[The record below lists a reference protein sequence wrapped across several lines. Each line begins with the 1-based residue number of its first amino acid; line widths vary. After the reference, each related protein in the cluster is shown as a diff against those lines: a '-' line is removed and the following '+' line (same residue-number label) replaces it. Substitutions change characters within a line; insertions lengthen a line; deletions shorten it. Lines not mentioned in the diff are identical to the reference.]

1 MNAGE
6 LTLLLDR
13 LLADTAEHEWVE
25 YKHNDD
31 PLKIGEY
38 ISALANAAALDSEPY
53 GYMVWGIQDRTRNV
67 IGTSF
72 CPDKTLHKGQPLE
85 LWLSQYLRPKPDFRF
100 SQFGYHGLPV
110 VVLRVPAAIG
120 QPTSFYEIEYIRLGS
135 AKVKLAAHADKEA
148 RLWERLRTR
157 IDWSA
162 ELVTTA
168 TEADLDP
175 IALAEGRRRFAGK
188 NPHLATQV
196 ADWDTST
203 FLSKLKLSRNKH
215 LTRAA
220 LLLFGRDEATQHLP
234 LPPQVSWVL
243 KDAEGTSLDYHHF
256 GLPLL
261 LVPDALFARVRNLT
275 VRYLRPG
282 TLFPTEVPQYDAWVI
297 REALHNAI
305 AHQDYAQSARINTV
319 EKPDTLI
326 FSNIGSF
333 LPGNVESLLTTDR
346 SPEQYRN
353 PCLVQAMVSLNLID
367 TIGSGIRRMYL
378 EQRRRFFP
386 MPDYLIDAVGQRVEV
401 RITGRI
407 LDERYTRVLMQQT
420 DLSLAE
426 VVLLDKVQKGQSLAP
441 GEIRTLKRR
450 KLIEGRTPNLHISQQ
465 MAEVLGEQAKY
476 LRDKGFQKDFYVMW
490 VLKRLKMGAC
500 KRADL
505 EAVLLEQLPKLLS
518 DLQKRNKVKN
528 LLAEMSRE
536 QFITADGKR
545 GPGAMWRLL
554 PAGLD
559 KLGDEAGA

>member
-1 MNAGE
+1 
-6 LTLLLDR
+6 
-13 LLADTAEHEWVE
+13 
-25 YKHNDD
+25 
-31 PLKIGEY
+31 
-38 ISALANAAALDSEPY
+38 
-53 GYMVWGIQDRTRNV
+53 
-67 IGTSF
+67 
-72 CPDKTLHKGQPLE
+72 
-85 LWLSQYLRPKPDFRF
+85 
-100 SQFGYHGLPV
+100 
-110 VVLRVPAAIG
+110 
-120 QPTSFYEIEYIRLGS
+120 
-135 AKVKLAAHADKEA
+135 
-148 RLWERLRTR
+148 
-157 IDWSA
+157 
-162 ELVTTA
+162 
-168 TEADLDP
+168 
-175 IALAEGRRRFAGK
+175 
-188 NPHLATQV
+188 
-196 ADWDTST
+196 
-203 FLSKLKLSRNKH
+203 
-215 LTRAA
+215 
-220 LLLFGRDEATQHLP
+220 
-234 LPPQVSWVL
+234 
-243 KDAEGTSLDYHHF
+243 
-256 GLPLL
+256 
-261 LVPDALFARVRNLT
+261 
-275 VRYLRPG
+275 
-282 TLFPTEVPQYDAWVI
+282 
-297 REALHNAI
+297 
-305 AHQDYAQSARINTV
+305 
-319 EKPDTLI
+319 
-326 FSNIGSF
+326 
-333 LPGNVESLLTTDR
+333 
-346 SPEQYRN
+346 
-353 PCLVQAMVSLNLID
+353 
-367 TIGSGIRRMYL
+367 
-378 EQRRRFFP
+378 